1 MFFCINPTKSVFEMV
16 ILRFLKVWPQPS
28 FIYRWTELYRT
39 QEKHL
44 NIMHSFTD
52 RVSSI
57 IVCPL
62 RSTASVLCIRVL
74 SGFFDTFY
82 HYVVYVSIINFSLIL
97 LLFRAQTVFFF
108 LRIISVFSLAFLF
121 NIQNY
126 WFSINRFLMQKSL
139 NI

>member
-97 LLFRAQTVFFF
+97 LLFRAQTVFFPSNNIRF
-108 LRIISVFSLAFLF
+108 FPLHSCLTFKIIGFQLTGF
-121 NIQNY
+121 
-126 WFSINRFLMQKSL
+126 
-139 NI
+139 